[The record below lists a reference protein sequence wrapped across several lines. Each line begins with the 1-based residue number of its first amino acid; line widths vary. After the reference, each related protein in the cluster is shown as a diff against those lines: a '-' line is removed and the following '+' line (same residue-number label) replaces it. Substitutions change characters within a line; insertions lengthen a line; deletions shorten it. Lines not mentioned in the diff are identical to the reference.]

1 MRSGGAAGGSGAVPV
16 SIRTSGSM
24 LVAGLAAAAPGSMAP
39 AREMPVSS
47 TKVRLLT
54 GSVPSW
60 RRVGVGWG
68 SAPFSFPEGRPSLR
82 YSSSYRS
89 DGRWSP
95 RSQARIIRTR
105 PSWAAMGSSAARR
118 SRRASSGTSHP
129 RDRRHSRSSPPLVTA
144 IAGTFASPSHR
155 EHGHAPG
162 YSRMLPVVTIPR
174 QRATGELDPPGPYG
188 IARRRPPWNGRQNPA
203 SAGERCRAVGDEV
216 PRHGGHRPRRRPQ
229 GGMRVA
235 R

>member
-1 MRSGGAAGGSGAVPV
+1 
-16 SIRTSGSM
+16 M
-24 LVAGLAAAAPGSMAP
+24 LVAGLAAAAPGSIAR

-60 RRVGVGWG
+60 RRVGAGWG

-95 RSQARIIRTR
+95 RSQARIILTR

-144 IAGTFASPSHR
+144 IAGTFASPLLR
-155 EHGHAPG
+155 ELGHAPG

-188 IARRRPPWNGRQNPA
+188 IARRRPPWNGRQKPA
-203 SAGERCRAVGDEV
+203 SVGEWCRVVGDEV
-216 PRHGGHRPRRRPQ
+216 PRLGGHRPWSRPQ
-229 GGMRVA
+229 GGLRV
-235 R
+235 